1 MVYVYLDLKVTNPE
15 TFAKYKEVA
24 APALQAHGCS
34 VLTVGKENEIIDG
47 SRQVPDVA
55 VVLSFPDK
63 SAIKAWMKDP
73 SLQET
78 HDLRRS
84 SGDLS
89 MMIIS

>member
-1 MVYVYLDLKVTNPE
+1 MVYVYLDLKITNPE

-34 VLTVGKENEIIDG
+34 VLTVGKANEIIDG
-47 SRQVPDVA
+47 SRQAPDIA
-55 VVLSFPDK
+55 VILTFPDK
-63 SAIKAWMKDP
+63 LAITAWMEDP

-78 HDLRRS
+78 HRLRRN

-89 MMIIS
+89 MMIIG